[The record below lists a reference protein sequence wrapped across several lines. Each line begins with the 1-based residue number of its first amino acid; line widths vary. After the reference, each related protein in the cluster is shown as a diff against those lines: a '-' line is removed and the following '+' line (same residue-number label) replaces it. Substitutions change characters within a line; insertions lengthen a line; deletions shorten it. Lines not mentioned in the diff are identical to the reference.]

1 VLHHIRTD
9 SQDFEFSFLVGN
21 SAGSPFVN
29 LPDMEHILK
38 LTTHLVYRV
47 MNQFSICLNG
57 M

>member
-1 VLHHIRTD
+1 MLHHIRTD